1 MIICFLLYLFTI
13 LVPPAGAA
21 RTAATFDG
29 KSCTKPPHASFTNN
43 LYASTIRRV
52 NSLLRHPRIFV
63 NQRKAQTI
71 HAFEV
76 CFGYSYCSLSY
87 RGNKVSRLYVVFV
100 NMNIL
105 LLLQIK
111 IFRVFCFNQICA
123 YNRGNRDT
131 GKDCD
136 TSDKCGGDFR
146 CHLIKVEKFV

>member
-1 MIICFLLYLFTI
+1 M
-13 LVPPAGAA
+13 PPAGAA

-100 NMNIL
+100 NMTNAYYCRSKSSACFVFIRYALMIAVIGTQARIAIL
-105 LLLQIK
+105 PISAEV
-111 IFRVFCFNQICA
+111 ISVA
-123 YNRGNRDT
+123 T
-131 GKDCD
+131 
-136 TSDKCGGDFR
+136 
-146 CHLIKVEKFV
+146 